1 MRNVW
6 SGLLLAA
13 AVVVTPAAAVELAAK
28 QVVHKGN
35 GAEVETLD
43 PHKAR
48 GVPASNIL
56 RDLYEGL
63 TSEAPNG
70 DVIPGAAE
78 RWEISEDGTEYTFYL
93 RKNARWSNGDPVTAA
108 DFVAG
113 LRRSVDPATLSEYS
127 QMLAP
132 ILHAEDVISGK
143 KSPEELAVEAVDTH
157 VLKVVLKGPTP
168 YFLGLLNHSTTYPI
182 HSPSFVQHGDRFARP
197 GNLVSNGAYSLAEWV
212 VQSHIRLERNAKYWD
227 DANTTIN
234 EVYYYATEDQAS
246 ELKRYR
252 AGEID
257 YTYELP
263 YNQLRWIRENLEDEL
278 VISPYLGIYYF
289 DYNVT
294 RPPFKD
300 NKALRLALNLAID
313 RDIITEIVTGA
324 GEIPAYSIVPPGVW
338 NYEPQ
343 MPEWAHWTQEQRLA
357 EARRLYAEAGYG
369 PDDHLHVELRYN
381 THQNHKK
388 ISVAIAAMW
397 KQALGVRTNLVN
409 QEWKVFLVVRQQ
421 KRVTEVARDAWIG
434 DFNDAFTFAEIFHS
448 TSGMNNAGY
457 ASPVFDELLAKA
469 SVESDLAKRR
479 AMLEEAERVMME
491 DLPVIPV
498 YYYVTKRLVKPYLDG
513 FEPNVMDHHYT
524 KNWRILAH

>member
-1 MRNVW
+1 
-6 SGLLLAA
+6 
-13 AVVVTPAAAVELAAK
+13 
-28 QVVHKGN
+28 
-35 GAEVETLD
+35 
-43 PHKAR
+43 
-48 GVPASNIL
+48 
-56 RDLYEGL
+56 
-63 TSEAPNG
+63 
-70 DVIPGAAE
+70 
-78 RWEISEDGTEYTFYL
+78 
-93 RKNARWSNGDPVTAA
+93 
-108 DFVAG
+108 
-113 LRRSVDPATLSEYS
+113 
-127 QMLAP
+127 
-132 ILHAEDVISGK
+132 
-143 KSPEELAVEAVDTH
+143 
-157 VLKVVLKGPTP
+157 
-168 YFLGLLNHSTTYPI
+168 
-182 HSPSFVQHGDRFARP
+182 FVQHGDRFARP

-212 VQSHIRLERNAKYWD
+212 VQSHIRLVRNPKYWD

-263 YNQLRWIRENLEDEL
+263 YNQLRWIRENLEEEL